1 MKKKILIIRFGS
13 LGDIIL
19 TSATVLNIKCNYPDA
34 SISYLTKEKF
44 RPIVEMIDGI
54 DEVLTIKENI
64 SMPAF
69 FNFLNKID
77 SQYEIIFDLH
87 GNFRSWMARKILTA
101 NQKVK
106 YPKRRIE
113 RSVIVKNKV
122 LPDNYPHTI
131 DLYNQTI
138 LELEKA
144 AVQQRP
150 VLKTSEIS
158 NESYLKFFKKH
169 GQVVVIAPGASYTT
183 KQYAPE
189 KFAEVAVS
197 LYKESL
203 VGIIWADASE
213 SDVLPQGLDA
223 IADESF
229 LRVTNIPIQELASLI
244 EQAQLTIANDS
255 GIAHLSS
262 GVQTPVISIFGPTHP
277 VLGFSPRGM
286 FDQVIQVP
294 EECRPC
300 SLHGGTACYREEQFC
315 FTKIEPE
322 RVVKLAQHK
331 LEQSKMTEK
340 AVFLDRDGTLI
351 QEKNYLSN
359 PNEIEIID
367 GAVDSLKK
375 LQDAGYKLVVVSN
388 QSGVARGKFGVE
400 SVEVMNRRLSE
411 MLAVHNVYI
420 DAFYYCPHHPSGTVV
435 EYTGVC
441 NCRKPAI
448 GMVEEAIL
456 QLEIDPRKSFVVGDK
471 LADVNLGKLIGGK
484 SILVRTGYGTKEE
497 KSFTDSLYYKDV
509 FICDSLKDVG
519 DYILKGNN

>member
-19 TSATVLNIKCNYPDA
+19 TSATVLNIKCNFPDT
-34 SISYLTKEKF
+34 SISYLTKEKY
-44 RPIVEMIDGI
+44 RSVVEMIDGV
-54 DEVLTIKENI
+54 DEILTIKENI
-64 SMPAF
+64 SLPAF
-69 FNFLNKID
+69 FSFLNTID

-101 NQKVK
+101 IQKVK

-122 LPDNYPHTI
+122 LPENYPHTI

-138 LELEKA
+138 LELEKPA
-144 AVQQRP
+144 FQQRP
-150 VLKTSEIS
+150 VLKTEGIS
-158 NESYLKFFKKH
+158 NELYLKFFKKH
-169 GQVVVIAPGASYTT
+169 KQVVVIASGASYET
-183 KQYAPE
+183 KQYPPE
-189 KFAEVAVS
+189 KFAEVAVA
-197 LYKESL
+197 LHKESL
-203 VGIIWADASE
+203 VGIIWADASDE
-213 SDVLPQGLDA
+213 DELPQKLKE
-223 IADESF
+223 IAGESF
-229 LRVTNIPIQELASLI
+229 LRLSNLPLKVLAVLI
-244 EQAQLTIANDS
+244 EKGQLTIANDS

-262 GVQTPVISIFGPTHP
+262 GVHTPVISIFGPTHP

-294 EECRPC
+294 EDCRPC

-331 LEQSKMTEK
+331 FEQAKMTEK

-351 QEKNYLSN
+351 QDKNYLSN

-367 GAVDSLKK
+367 GVVDSLKK
-375 LQDAGYKLVVVSN
+375 LQDSGFKLIVVTN

-411 MLAVHNVYI
+411 MLTVHDIYI

-448 GMVEEAIL
+448 GMIEEAIL
-456 QLEIDPRKSFVVGDK
+456 QLEIDPRQSFVIGDK
-471 LADVNLGKLIGGK
+471 LADVNLGKLMGGR
-484 SILVRTGYGTKEE
+484 SILVRTGYGAKEE
-497 KSFTDSLYYKDV
+497 KSLTDSLYFKDV
-509 FICDSLKDVG
+509 FVCDSIKDVG
-519 DYILKGNN
+519 AYILKGGS